1 MTHRYAI
8 SPNEAKQFDTTA
20 LRENFL
26 LQNLMQPDECNLVYT
41 HYDRMIVGG
50 VMPANETIELPNE
63 AKLRA
68 GYFLERREMGII
80 NVGGDG
86 KVTTE
91 NGECELTKLD
101 CLYIGKGTKQ
111 VSFSSNNA
119 GAPAVFYVLSCPAH
133 HTYETRKMT
142 KEEATPSNLGSLDT
156 ANERTIYKY
165 IHNDGI
171 TSSQLVM
178 GLTVLKNGSVWN
190 TIPSHVHD
198 RRMEAYFY
206 FDVKEGQRVIHLM
219 GHPQETRHL
228 VVNNYEA
235 IVSPPWS
242 IHSGCG
248 TASYAFIW
256 GMAGENKDYTDMD
269 PVTPDDLK

>member
-1 MTHRYAI
+1 
-8 SPNEAKQFDTTA
+8 
-20 LRENFL
+20 
-26 LQNLMQPDECNLVYT
+26 MQADECNLVYT

-50 VMPANETIELPNE
+50 IMPVNETIELPKE
-63 AKLRA
+63 AALRA
-68 GYFLERREMGII
+68 DYFLERRELGII

-86 KVTTE
+86 KVITE
-91 NGECELTKLD
+91 NGEYELSKLD
-101 CLYIGKGTKQ
+101 CVYVGKATKE
-111 VSFSSNNA
+111 VSFSSKTA
-119 GAPAVFYVLSCPAH
+119 GTPAVFYLLSCPAH
-133 HTYETRKMT
+133 HTYEARKMT
-142 KEEATPSNLGSLDT
+142 KEEATPSNLGSVDT

-171 TSSQLVM
+171 ASCQLVM

-206 FDVKEGQRVIHLM
+206 FDVKQGQRVLHLM
-219 GHPQETRHL
+219 GHPHETRHL

-248 TASYAFIW
+248 TASYSFIW

-269 PVTPDDLK
+269 PVTLDELK